1 MKKERDDSRL
11 LSLKITRIMKIML
24 MFILVGI
31 LQMEHFTM
39 SSRR

>member
-31 LQMEHFTM
+31 LQISAITYA
-39 SSRR
+39 